1 MISFALV
8 ERQSQLCLFE
18 FLYRTYSQISDDDNV
33 ELKTDEE
40 LRSEGGSAHEFSPAF
55 EKQMKKLIRE
65 NQKQQFTTYRKKFR
79 SRIRIAILAAILV
92 CAAMM
97 FSVSAFRTSII
108 NFIFN
113 SGEKSS
119 TFTFN
124 DVSPSIS
131 DTFDKY
137 LPTYIPQ
144 GFAIDSIREI
154 PKENIYIQLTNGNGT
169 YYEVQCELH
178 SSHLSIDTENGQITE
193 LKINNAYVTISERKD
208 RIIAIYT
215 INNIFY
221 SISGNITKDV
231 IIKILESI
239 P

>member
-1 MISFALV
+1 MKISDKDFDKLISVAI
-8 ERQSQLCLFE
+8 SQN
-18 FLYRTYSQISDDDNV
+18 SDDDNV

>member
-1 MISFALV
+1 MKISDKDFDKLISVAI
-8 ERQSQLCLFE
+8 
-18 FLYRTYSQISDDDNV
+18 SQISDDDNV

-113 SGEKSS
+113 SG
-119 TFTFN
+119 
-124 DVSPSIS
+124 
-131 DTFDKY
+131 
-137 LPTYIPQ
+137 
-144 GFAIDSIREI
+144 
-154 PKENIYIQLTNGNGT
+154 
-169 YYEVQCELH
+169 
-178 SSHLSIDTENGQITE
+178 
-193 LKINNAYVTISERKD
+193 
-208 RIIAIYT
+208 
-215 INNIFY
+215 
-221 SISGNITKDV
+221 
-231 IIKILESI
+231 
-239 P
+239 